1 MILTRNHFKGVL
13 PMVLPPPLSMECTG
27 GAVGALVDDKEGP
40 GATPLEAL
48 LSSQIL
54 RSLLYGVASLSG

>member
-1 MILTRNHFKGVL
+1 MILTRNHFKG
-13 PMVLPPPLSMECTG
+13 VLPPPLSMECTG
-27 GAVGALVDDKEGP
+27 GAVGALVDDTEGP

-54 RSLLYGVASLSG
+54 RSVRYGVASLSG